1 MWVQSLGQEDPLEE
15 VMATHSRILVMENAL
30 DKGAWK
36 TTVHRVE
43 RVRHGPKQLNTH
55 THTHKDSIMK
65 RVKYWQ
71 INRPK
76 E

>member
-1 MWVQSLGQEDPLEE
+1 
-15 VMATHSRILVMENAL
+15 MATYSSILVMENAL

-43 RVRHGPKQLNTH
+43 RVRHGLKQLN

-65 RVKYWQ
+65 RVRYWQ